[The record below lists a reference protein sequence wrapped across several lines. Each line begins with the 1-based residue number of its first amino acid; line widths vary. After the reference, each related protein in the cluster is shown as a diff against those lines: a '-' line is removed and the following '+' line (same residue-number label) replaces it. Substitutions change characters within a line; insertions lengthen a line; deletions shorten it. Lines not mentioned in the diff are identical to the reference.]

1 MAVMSHCSL
10 YQIQR
15 GRGVGERLLL
25 CASLDPKHPHVSAWS
40 IPMFAAKK
48 KKKKRCLSSRLSI
61 ETVLMRQ
68 CGEWARQQQTQVSCT
83 S

>member
-48 KKKKRCLSSRLSI
+48 KKKKMPQLKVIHRNSI
-61 ETVLMRQ
+61 NETM
-68 CGEWARQQQTQVSCT
+68 W
-83 S
+83 